1 MTGGR
6 ERAIMVPHSR
16 MGQLEQNYQR
26 LLDLCDALEVIA
38 DSLPHP
44 DARLCLT
51 TADALEPLVE
61 ETHGL
66 EEYALFPV
74 LMASGRLELE
84 QTVVRLRQE
93 HISDSGTAGEV
104 SEALHALV
112 AGRSPLSPDAVGYL
126 LRAFFDSMRRH
137 VHGEIELLRLFLP
150 DAGRTIN

>member
-1 MTGGR
+1 
-6 ERAIMVPHSR
+6 MVPHSR

-74 LMASGRLELE
+74 LMASSRLELE

-112 AGRSPLSPDAVGYL
+112 AGQSPLSPDAVGYL

>member
-1 MTGGR
+1 
-6 ERAIMVPHSR
+6 MVPHSR
-16 MGQLEQNYQR
+16 TGQLEQNYQK
-26 LLDLCDALEVIA
+26 LLDLCDTLESIA

-44 DARLCLT
+44 DARLCLSA
-51 TADALEPLVE
+51 ADALEPLIE
-61 ETHGL
+61 EIHSL

-93 HISDSGTAGEV
+93 HITDSGTAGEV
-104 SEALHALV
+104 SEALQALV
-112 AGRSPLSPDAVGYL
+112 AGSSPLSPDAVGYL

-150 DAGRTIN
+150 AAGRTVN